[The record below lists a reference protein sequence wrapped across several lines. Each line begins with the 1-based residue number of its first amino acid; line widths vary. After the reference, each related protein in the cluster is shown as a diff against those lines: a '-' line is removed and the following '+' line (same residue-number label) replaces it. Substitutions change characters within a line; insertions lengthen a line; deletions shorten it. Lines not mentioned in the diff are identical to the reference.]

1 MRLGT
6 FGIGLAMLPKLL
18 PPTRPNPPGTG
29 NRHQPRP
36 GRPPMNGARE
46 CARRRRQMAARAARQ
61 AKSG

>member
-1 MRLGT
+1 MRLGIL
-6 FGIGLAMLPKLL
+6 GIGLAMLPKLL
-18 PPTRPNPPGTG
+18 PRPRPNPPGTG

-46 CARRRRQMAARAARQ
+46 CARRRRQMAVRAAKL